1 MQTEVEILEVG
12 WVGVSLVVGDE
23 FPSCN
28 NKTAASKMAVVA
40 AAAAAAVVEAEQILR
55 AGFYVRVFSV
65 RRVGF
70 QVAVFLFLL
79 FLSLALFLF
88 YTKEFQLFMLHY
100 SVL

>member
-1 MQTEVEILEVG
+1 MQTEGEILKG
-12 WVGVSLVVGDE
+12 GGGGGSSLVVGDE

-28 NKTAASKMAVVA
+28 NKTAASKMVVVAA

-55 AGFYVRVFSV
+55 AGFYVSMFPV

-70 QVAVFLFLL
+70 QVACFF
-79 FLSLALFLF
+79 FCLSLCFSLENFSF
-88 YTKEFQLFMLHY
+88 FFFMLHY